1 MSFAKNGV
9 IHPKYRRFAHF
20 IVSDILFKKLILI
33 FWCFFAARKT
43 TPHLLRAVTKTDKRM
58 KIIGTGSALPEKVVS
73 NDMLA
78 GFLETSDEWITTR
91 TGINTRRL
99 LSSDNLGELAIT
111 AARAAIETSHIDIEN
126 IDYII
131 CSNVANNYV
140 TPSLSTIIQGGL
152 GDCSCPCMDLNGA
165 CAGFIYAIDIAEA
178 LLKTDRARNI
188 LIVCAEEP
196 SKFCNW
202 HQRETSV
209 LFGDGAGA
217 VVVTGGDNLLSRR
230 VTAKSQKDVLY
241 YKRPLES
248 TPYDRSTENAEPLV
262 MNGRDVFRMAVQ
274 GSLSD
279 INTLLD
285 DAHMQPDDVDY
296 YLLHQANMRIIN
308 SIRENIK
315 QPEEKFPCN
324 LQRYG
329 NTSSASIPILI
340 DELAREHKLKE
351 GALLMLSAF
360 GAGFVTGGALLRW

>member
-1 MSFAKNGV
+1 M
-9 IHPKYRRFAHF
+9 R
-20 IVSDILFKKLILI
+20 
-33 FWCFFAARKT
+33 
-43 TPHLLRAVTKTDKRM
+43 
-58 KIIGTGSALPEKVVS
+58 IIGTGSALPTKVVS

-78 GFLETSDEWITTR
+78 GFLDTSDEWITTR
-91 TGINTRRL
+91 TGITTRRL
-99 LSSDNLGELAIT
+99 LSSDNLGDLAIE
-111 AARAAIETSHIDIEN
+111 AARKAVEASGVPIGE

-140 TPSLSTIIQGGL
+140 TPSLSTIIQGGI
-152 GDCSCPCMDLNGA
+152 GDCACPCMDLNGA

-178 LLKTDRARNI
+178 LLKTDRARHV

-217 VVVTGGDNLLSRR
+217 VMVTGGDNLIARR
-230 VTAKSQKDVLY
+230 VTARSQKDVLY

-248 TPYDRSTENAEPLV
+248 TPYDRQRDTSEPLV
-262 MNGRDVFRMAVQ
+262 MNGKDVFRMAVQ
-274 GSLSD
+274 GSLGD
-279 INTLLD
+279 INTLLKEGGFK
-285 DAHMQPDDVDY
+285 PDDIDF
-296 YLLHQANMRIIN
+296 YLLHQANLRIIK
-308 SIRENIK
+308 SIRENLN
-315 QPEEKFPCN
+315 QPEDKFPCN

-340 DELAREHKLKE
+340 DELSREGRLKE

>member
-1 MSFAKNGV
+1 
-9 IHPKYRRFAHF
+9 
-20 IVSDILFKKLILI
+20 
-33 FWCFFAARKT
+33 
-43 TPHLLRAVTKTDKRM
+43 M
-58 KIIGTGSALPEKVVS
+58 KIIGTGSALPSKVVS

-111 AARAAIETSHIDIEN
+111 AARAAVDASHISIEN

-152 GDCSCPCMDLNGA
+152 GTDCSCPCMDLNGA
-165 CAGFIYAIDIAEA
+165 CAGFIYAIDSAEA

-285 DAHMQPDDVDY
+285 DAHMQPDDIDY
-296 YLLHQANMRIIN
+296 YLLHQANLRIIN
-308 SIRENIK
+308 SIRENLK

-340 DELAREHKLKE
+340 DELTKENKLKE
-351 GALLMLSAF
+351 GAVLMLSAF

>member
-1 MSFAKNGV
+1 
-9 IHPKYRRFAHF
+9 
-20 IVSDILFKKLILI
+20 
-33 FWCFFAARKT
+33 
-43 TPHLLRAVTKTDKRM
+43 M
-58 KIIGTGSALPEKVVS
+58 KIIGTGSALPMKVVS

-78 GFLETSDEWITTR
+78 GFLDTSDEWITTR
-91 TGINTRRL
+91 TGIATRRL
-99 LSSDNLGELAIT
+99 LSDDNLGDLAIE
-111 AARAAIETSHIDIEN
+111 AARNAVASSGVPIEE

-140 TPSLSTIIQGGL
+140 TPSLSTIIQGGI
-152 GDCSCPCMDLNGA
+152 GDCACPCMDLNGA

-178 LLKTDRARNI
+178 LLKTDRARHV

-217 VVVTGGDNLLSRR
+217 VMVTGGDNLIARR
-230 VTAKSQKDVLY
+230 VTARSQKDVLY

-248 TPYDRSTENAEPLV
+248 TPYDRQRDTSEPLV
-262 MNGRDVFRMAVQ
+262 MNGKDVFRMAVQ
-274 GSLSD
+274 GSLGD
-279 INTLLD
+279 INTLLKEGGLVPND
-285 DAHMQPDDVDY
+285 IDF
-296 YLLHQANMRIIN
+296 YLLHQANLRIIK
-308 SIRENIK
+308 SIRESLN
-315 QPEEKFPCN
+315 QPEDKFPCN

-340 DELAREHKLKE
+340 DELAREGRLKP

>member
-1 MSFAKNGV
+1 MQ
-9 IHPKYRRFAHF
+9 
-20 IVSDILFKKLILI
+20 
-33 FWCFFAARKT
+33 
-43 TPHLLRAVTKTDKRM
+43 
-58 KIIGTGSALPEKVVS
+58 IIGTGSALPEKVVS

-78 GFLETSDEWITTR
+78 GFLDTSDEWITSR
-91 TGINTRRL
+91 TGIATRRL
-99 LSSDNLGELAIT
+99 LSNDNLGDLAIA
-111 AARAAIETSHIDIEN
+111 AARQAVASSGVDCN
-126 IDYII
+126 DIDYII

-140 TPSLSTIIQGGL
+140 TPSLSTIIQGGI
-152 GDCSCPCMDLNGA
+152 GDECSCPCMDLNGA

-178 LLKTDRARNI
+178 LLKTDRAKHI

-217 VVVTGGDNLLSRR
+217 VVVTGGDGLLARR

-241 YKRPLES
+241 YKRPLET

-262 MNGRDVFRMAVQ
+262 MHGRDVFRMAVQ
-274 GSLSD
+274 GSLAD
-279 INTLLD
+279 INALLTESGLK
-285 DAHMQPDDVDY
+285 PDDIDF
-296 YLLHQANMRIIN
+296 YLLHQANMRIIK
-308 SIRENIK
+308 SIREGLG
-315 QPEEKFPCN
+315 QEEQKFPCN

-340 DELAREHKLKE
+340 DELTTEGRLKD

-360 GAGFVTGGALLRW
+360 GAGFVTGAALLRWGKAA